1 MEINEKDGP
10 GGGYGLVG
18 WPADQ
23 TLRVGGQVPISS
35 LDHSSLTL
43 LFHQVANIEV
53 KLAWQDNRLAT
64 TEISLNSSHRIGSRE
79 SVESADSMTLSD
91 NSGRPLLEASSA
103 SPNSLTPSHWAAAG
117 GLSCSAQFDRSFGN
131 LL

>member
-1 MEINEKDGP
+1 MARRPDPQGGRP
-10 GGGYGLVG
+10 GRYLES
-18 WPADQ
+18 
-23 TLRVGGQVPISS
+23 SS
-35 LDHSSLTL
+35 LDHSGLTL

-117 GLSCSAQFDRSFGN
+117 GLSCSAQFDRYFGN